1 MEYTEY
7 YLLAAY
13 AVVAGLHL
21 LFCAT
26 GTNAGKTITKVLL
39 MPMLLCYYLL
49 ATWSVYP
56 LAIAAI
62 LLGWSGDIL
71 LLWPKKRICFLSG
84 LGCFLLGHI
93 CYSAM
98 MGCWIGNLLTIL
110 PGVLIS
116 GVVLGGVGYA
126 AYRTLAGSIAGMRA
140 AVIAYLVVILLM
152 TWIAFWSLLTD
163 QGCSGKLLF
172 AGGVCFV
179 ISDYILARETFL
191 RQHRWGDFAVMSTY
205 VAAQFFLVCGLTLI

>member
-1 MEYTEY
+1 
-7 YLLAAY
+7 
-13 AVVAGLHL
+13 
-21 LFCAT
+21 
-26 GTNAGKTITKVLL
+26 
-39 MPMLLCYYLL
+39 
-49 ATWSVYP
+49 
-56 LAIAAI
+56 
-62 LLGWSGDIL
+62 
-71 LLWPKKRICFLSG
+71 
-84 LGCFLLGHI
+84 
-93 CYSAM
+93 

-163 QGCSGKLLF
+163 RGCSGKRLF